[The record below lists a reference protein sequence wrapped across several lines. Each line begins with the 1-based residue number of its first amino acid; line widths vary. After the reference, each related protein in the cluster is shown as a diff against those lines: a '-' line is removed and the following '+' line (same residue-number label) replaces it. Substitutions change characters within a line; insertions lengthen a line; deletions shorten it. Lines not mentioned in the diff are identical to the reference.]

1 MMNAINGED
10 RIAGILVPASLVSDP
25 LEFGGER
32 RDDCIAGDLVLKE
45 GRAVGLELATEQ
57 AERIV
62 LPRLTEPHVHLDKC
76 HSVHRLE
83 NVGGSLKAAIKAQK
97 ADMAGWT
104 EEDLRARA
112 GRGIDELLASGCG
125 AVRTHVDWSNDD
137 DPSVE
142 PLAWAVLH
150 ELGEDAGLLLEC
162 AALTDIGALADSGHA
177 KTYARAIA
185 HRGGVLGAFVFDQP
199 ERDEG
204 LRNVFREAE
213 RLGLKLDFHVDEGL
227 EPELDGLERIA
238 DAALAVGFEGSILCG
253 HACSLS
259 NYAENDVAR
268 IADKLVEAGVAVT
281 VLPQTNLYLQDR
293 RQGTPDRRGLT
304 RLHELRARGVTVA
317 LGADNVRDAF
327 CPVGR
332 HDPRHV
338 LSLAVVA
345 AHLDPPLGSHLPLI
359 TTAARRG
366 MGLPDLTVD
375 GAAVEDLL
383 ICDANNTSDLIS
395 GAALRPLS
403 ETRSSM
409 R

>member
-1 MMNAINGED
+1 MTGGKEGLD
-10 RIAGILVPASLVSDP
+10 RIAGVLVPVSLVSDP
-25 LEFGGER
+25 VAFGGER
-32 RDDCIAGDLVLKE
+32 LDDCLVGDLVLQE
-45 GRAVGLELATEQ
+45 GRAVRLEPATEQ
-57 AERIV
+57 AARVV

-83 NVGGSLKAAIKAQK
+83 NVGGNLKAAIKAQN
-97 ADMAGWT
+97 ADMKGWT
-104 EEDLRARA
+104 EMDVRSRA
-112 GRGIDELLASGCG
+112 GRGISELLASGCG
-125 AVRTHVDWSNDD
+125 AVRTHVDWSDDD

-150 ELGEDAGLLLEC
+150 ELGEDSGLLLEC
-162 AALTDIGALADSGHA
+162 AALIDIGALADNGHA
-177 KTYARAIA
+177 RGYARAIA
-185 HRGGVLGAFVFDQP
+185 HRNGVLGAFVFDQP

-227 EPELDGLERIA
+227 EPGLDGLERIA
-238 DAALAVGFEGSILCG
+238 DAALAVGFGGSILCG
-253 HACSLS
+253 HACALANCDES
-259 NYAENDVAR
+259 DVAR
-268 IADKLVEAGVAVT
+268 IADKLAKASIAIT

-293 RQGTPDRRGLT
+293 GQGTPDRRGLT

-345 AHLDPPLGSHLPLI
+345 AHLDPPLGDHLPMI

-366 MGLPDLTVD
+366 IGLPELTVD

-383 ICDANNTSDLIS
+383 ICDASDTSDLIT
-395 GAALRPLS
+395 GAELRPLS
-403 ETRSSM
+403 ETRSLT